1 MNKVLLGGVLAVAAV
16 GVAYAGWFGWG
27 GQDAGHR
34 PQVTGVGTPVAE
46 APVQIPVAV
55 SATLPPGHPLHVQK
69 FDRVLGDVNAPV
81 TMIEYASMTCSHCA
95 EFHQTTMKDVQREWI
110 DTGKVKYVLRDLP
123 WDNLALGIAK
133 VTRCAEPAMF
143 YPLVTAYFEAQK
155 SIVTGVD
162 TLGEVK
168 KVARLGGMDA
178 AKVEACIQDAPLQ
191 ALITGVKENGLTQL
205 KITGTPTSFVNGVK
219 VDGGVPYKD
228 LKPVL
233 EGAYR
238 AAMVARQEAGS
249 RLQAAGEGSP
259 TVFVTPTVK

>member
-27 GQDAGHR
+27 TPVA
-34 PQVTGVGTPVAE
+34 PAKGTPVAVAPAV

-55 SATLPPGHPLHVQK
+55 SATLPPGHPLNIQK
-69 FDRVLGDVNAPV
+69 FDRVLGRADAPV

-95 EFHQTTMKDVQREWI
+95 EFHKTTLKDVQKDWI
-110 DTGKVKYVLRDLP
+110 ETGKVKYVLRDLP

-133 VTRCAEPAMF
+133 VTRCADPAMY
-143 YPLVTAYFEAQK
+143 YPLVSAFFEAQE
-155 SIVTGVD
+155 SIVKGVD

-191 ALITGVKENGLTQL
+191 AMITGVKDNGLAQL

-219 VDGGVPYKD
+219 VDGGVPYKE
-228 LKPVL
+228 LLPIL
-233 EGAYR
+233 EGAYK
-238 AAMVARQEAGS
+238 AAMVARQEVGS
-249 RLQAAGEGSP
+249 RQQAVGEGAP
-259 TVFVTPTVK
+259 TVVVTPTVK